1 MIETDSN
8 KNSLKEIRKRE
19 KATKEAALRAKCE
32 ALAIERY
39 GEDTIKKLSNQHKG
53 LWYLSVEGDEEGVI
67 EALAIMKPID
77 RHILSY
83 ASTKID
89 GEGLYAFLESAMREV
104 MLPEYSDAVIID
116 DDEYFIPAANT
127 FNKILEVKKATL
139 LKR

>member
-1 MIETDSN
+1 MIKTDAN

-19 KATKEAALRAKCE
+19 KEELEIKLRSECE
-32 ALAIERY
+32 AIAIERY
-39 GEDTIKKLSNQHKG
+39 GEDAIKKLSNTHKG
-53 LWYLSVEGDEEGVI
+53 LWYLSVEDEDGAI

-83 ASTKID
+83 ASTKIE
-89 GEGLYAFLESAMREV
+89 GEGLYAFLEACMNEC
-104 MLPEYSDAVIID
+104 MLDGFCDKKIVD

-127 FNKILEVKKATL
+127 FNKILEGKKATL